1 MPKETPSKVFSMI
14 FGKLLKTRYNFKA
27 PYTIRI
33 AYDQSKSTI
42 QYGTKQ

>member
-27 PYTIRI
+27 PYKII
-33 AYDQSKSTI
+33 AYDQSRSTI